1 MSTINGLPAHVLLVH
16 AVVVLI
22 PLSAVLVVVVAVSR
36 RARQRFD
43 VLAAVLAVLALVS
56 VPLTTDAGEWLEHR
70 IPRTPLVRAHTELGD
85 YMLPWAIA
93 LAVVSVLVV
102 VHQRWWSRRAASAE
116 PANVEIR
123 GAGGH
128 RPTSRGER
136 TAGIVLALVAAVV
149 AVGSVTTV
157 YRIGDSGAR
166 AAWTGQFS
174 PQPLP
179 RTGPRP
185 ADSN

>member
-16 AVVVLI
+16 TVVVLI
-22 PLSAVLVVVVAVSR
+22 PLSAVLVVVVAVSA

-43 VLAAVLAVLALVS
+43 ILAAALAVLALVS
-56 VPLTTDAGEWLEHR
+56 VPLTTDAGEWLQR
-70 IPRTPLVRAHTELGD
+70 RVPRTPLVRTHTQLGD
-85 YMLPWAIA
+85 YMLPWAIGLA
-93 LAVVSVLVV
+93 LVAVVIVA
-102 VHQRWWSRRAASAE
+102 HQRWWNRRGAVAE
-116 PANVEIR
+116 PAHVEIR
-123 GAGGH
+123 ASGHH
-128 RPTSRGER
+128 RPASRGER
-136 TAGIVLALVAAVV
+136 ATGVVLAALAVVV

-166 AAWTGQFS
+166 AAWSDQFS

-185 ADSN
+185 TTAN

>member
-1 MSTINGLPAHVLLVH
+1 
-16 AVVVLI
+16 
-22 PLSAVLVVVVAVSR
+22 
-36 RARQRFD
+36 
-43 VLAAVLAVLALVS
+43 VLAVLALVS
-56 VPLTTDAGEWLEHR
+56 VPLTTGAGEWLEHR
-70 IPRTPLVRAHTELGD
+70 IPRTPLVRAHAELGD
-85 YMLPWAIA
+85 YMLPWAVG
-93 LAVVSVLVV
+93 LAVVAVLVV
-102 VHQRWWSRRAASAE
+102 VHQRWWSRRAAATTE

-123 GAGGH
+123 GSGER
-128 RPTSRGER
+128 RPTSRDER
-136 TAGIVLALVAAVV
+136 TAGIVLAVLAVVV

-185 ADSN
+185 ANPN